1 MLKNI
6 YPDQL
11 IPNANT
17 GSSNARDI
25 KIGDRVTLVLAGSQR
40 PIVSTVEMVVDLF
53 GSPTFTSRATAPKRM
68 RFRFRP
74 QDIHHLESSHAAS

>member
-11 IPNANT
+11 IPNEHTALSDT
-17 GSSNARDI
+17 RHI

-40 PIVSTVEMVVDLF
+40 PIVSTVEMIVDLF
-53 GSPTFTSRATAPKRM
+53 GSPTFTSRASGAKRM

-74 QDIHHLESSHAAS
+74 QDIHHLEPSRAAR